1 MYYGFYRLN
10 QIQIQV
16 KFAFL
21 MDQNGEKSRFWPILA
36 VLTVQKSKLTVILGP
51 NALNCIDSLWNG

>member
-1 MYYGFYRLN
+1 
-10 QIQIQV
+10 
-16 KFAFL
+16 

-51 NALNCIDSLWNG
+51 NDLNCIDSLWNG